1 MFSKKPDKTPDNQA
15 DQPPVDLVN
24 VVSPG
29 MSGSPSPLKKAE
41 PQRGFGN
48 SMVPSI
54 IGEDLSVTGNIVS
67 KGEVQIE
74 GEIQGD
80 IHCSSLVI
88 GDKAQ
93 VTGGVVAD
101 DVVVRGRIAGS
112 IRGLRVT
119 LQASSHVE
127 GDIYHQSLAI
137 EQGAF
142 FEGKSRRA
150 DDPTAVSA
158 DAGSSKSP
166 AANGSSGAGNSGSGS
181 SGSGSGDK
189 SGKDDTVKAPRAAE

>member
-1 MFSKKPDKTPDNQA
+1 MFTKKPEREPETSAKPTSADRPDEPAAREAGATN
-15 DQPPVDLVN
+15 L
-24 VVSPG
+24 
-29 MSGSPSPLKKAE
+29 PLKMAE
-41 PQRGFGN
+41 TAKGLGN
-48 SMVPSI
+48 MVPSI
-54 IGEDLSVTGNIVS
+54 IGEDLTVTGNIVS

-80 IHCSSLVI
+80 VHCSSLVI

-101 DVVVRGRIAGS
+101 DVVVRGRIVGS
-112 IRGLRVT
+112 IRGIRVT

-127 GDIYHQSLAI
+127 GEIYHQSLAI

-150 DDPTAVSA
+150 DDATAVTP
-158 DAGSSKSP
+158 D
-166 AANGSSGAGNSGSGS
+166 SSGAKSGS
-181 SGSGSGDK
+181 SSSSGSDK
-189 SGKDDTVKAPRAAE
+189 RDTESSSKTPRAAE

>member
-1 MFSKKPDKTPDNQA
+1 MFTKKPERPSEGA
-15 DQPPVDLVN
+15 A
-24 VVSPG
+24 VSPKPDR
-29 MSGSPSPLKKAE
+29 SHQSAD
-41 PQRGFGN
+41 PQPKVKDGPASAAAPVRGVGN
-48 SMVPSI
+48 MVPSI
-54 IGEDLSVTGNIVS
+54 IGEDLAVTGNIIS

-80 IHCSSLVI
+80 IHCTSLVI
-88 GDKAQ
+88 GDKAL

-101 DVVVRGRIAGS
+101 DVIVRGRVVGS

-119 LQASSHVE
+119 LQASSHVD

-158 DAGSSKSP
+158 PEPAPKSS
-166 AANGSSGAGNSGSGS
+166 SSGKS
-181 SGSGSGDK
+181 SSSLAGSGSGTSSK
-189 SGKDDTVKAPRAAE
+189 SGTSSAPKSTQAAE